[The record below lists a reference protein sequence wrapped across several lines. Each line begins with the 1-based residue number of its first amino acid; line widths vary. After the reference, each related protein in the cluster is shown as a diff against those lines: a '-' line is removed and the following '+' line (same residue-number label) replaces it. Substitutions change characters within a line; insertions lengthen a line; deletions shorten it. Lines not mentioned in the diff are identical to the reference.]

1 MANHVY
7 TTINIT
13 GNKEV
18 MDKLEEIK
26 IKVEEHNN
34 ENHTGINKMVSIDN
48 MENDIC
54 MVW

>member
-18 MDKLEEIK
+18 MEKLEEIK
-26 IKVEEHNN
+26 IKVFGQYCLHLDSQD
-34 ENHTGINKMVSIDN
+34 HQF
-48 MENDIC
+48 
-54 MVW
+54 